1 MAQEAFGA
9 AEMATFKCGVLET
22 ETRLVE
28 EMAGVC
34 RDYCIEAWAES
45 LNRVRV
51 PVDYELRSAKNI
63 CIPEDIQ
70 EVPEMLPPPVT
81 DPLPPLEQLSII
93 QAPSPGVEISIGD
106 GKGKEV
112 QPLTKANQFEDDL
125 TIKDMVSKAKDEES
139 KSKVDDTQSKVADP
153 KKDPPQAKAQLQGF
167 LFLSFYMYFSFV
179 VVFLLTICNITS
191 F

>member
-1 MAQEAFGA
+1 MAQEAFGD

-81 DPLPPLEQLSII
+81 DPLPSLEQLSII

-112 QPLTKANQFEDDL
+112 QPLTKAN
-125 TIKDMVSKAKDEES
+125 
-139 KSKVDDTQSKVADP
+139 
-153 KKDPPQAKAQLQGF
+153 
-167 LFLSFYMYFSFV
+167 
-179 VVFLLTICNITS
+179 
-191 F
+191 